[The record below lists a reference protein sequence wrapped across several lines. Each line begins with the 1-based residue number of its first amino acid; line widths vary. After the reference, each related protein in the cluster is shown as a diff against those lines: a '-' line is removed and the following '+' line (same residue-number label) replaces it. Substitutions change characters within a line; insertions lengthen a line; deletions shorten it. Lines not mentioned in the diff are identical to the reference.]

1 MSHRARPARTDD
13 DEVVFALRSLLDD
26 LQDRLTELDDDVGRY
41 AALQERLRLRMKR
54 FAQRLLVFRSF
65 CDSQK
70 RCLGRARTAQQSNEI
85 NCGLRGGCAV
95 TADQNFHGESLW
107 PVMSV

>member
-1 MSHRARPARTDD
+1 MSHGARPARADD

-54 FAQRLLVFRSF
+54 FAQRFLVFRSF

-70 RCLGRARTAQQSNEI
+70 RGLGRERTAQHSNEI
-85 NCGLRGGCAV
+85 DCGMRGGSAI
-95 TADQNFHGESLW
+95 TANQNFHG
-107 PVMSV
+107 